1 MAARIWPPKVYGT
14 DWNDMVAST
23 SIPLTD
29 TGDNRVTYNAIDQV
43 WEIYI
48 GGVKVFVVDTVG
60 NVSIKGSFYE
70 GSL

>member
-1 MAARIWPPKVYGT
+1 MSARIWPPKIYGT

-48 GGVKVFVVDTVG
+48 GGIKVIVIDLSG
-60 NVSIKGSFYE
+60 NIIMKGQVYE